1 MATSKLSRRDLLMA
15 GGGLV
20 VGLAL
25 GYGFSQLTRPAA
37 EVVTPSGTET
47 LTPSQTKSAGGPKKS
62 VVKIAVVT
70 FTTGAA
76 SVFGVPAAN
85 MARLMA
91 DFINQHGGINGARV
105 ELDIRDESGGAD
117 QMVALYR
124 QLVSVG
130 GVDVYIG
137 LISSSDCLAVA
148 PVAEEL
154 GTTLTVFFDC
164 ATKRLV
170 DERTMKKVVFR
181 TGGTTVQDGVA
192 LAKAVLQHKPD
203 VKTVVGL
210 NQDYAYG
217 RDEWEDFITALKKLK
232 PDVEVLDTL
241 WTPLFTTDYSAQIS
255 KIIDLKPDLVHTS
268 YWGPDLANFIQQ
280 AAARGLFRV
289 TTVAFARGES
299 MLQEVGAAMPEGQ
312 IVEGPHYFEYPA
324 ASPLNKQIVEEYRRR
339 YGAYP
344 PYPAYHMANAILG
357 VKYAIEAAS
366 MATGE
371 DWPDLSSVSKVFE
384 RLAYLSPGDW
394 IIMTP
399 NHNAAR
405 GAVVGIT
412 KSAPQYNFKVLRPY
426 QYVPPAEINPPPDM
440 TSKEWYAAW

>member
-1 MATSKLSRRDLLMA
+1 
-15 GGGLV
+15 
-20 VGLAL
+20 
-25 GYGFSQLTRPAA
+25 
-37 EVVTPSGTET
+37 
-47 LTPSQTKSAGGPKKS
+47 
-62 VVKIAVVT
+62 
-70 FTTGAA
+70 
-76 SVFGVPAAN
+76 
-85 MARLMA
+85 
-91 DFINQHGGINGARV
+91 
-105 ELDIRDESGGAD
+105 
-117 QMVALYR
+117 
-124 QLVSVG
+124 
-130 GVDVYIG
+130 
-137 LISSSDCLAVA
+137 
-148 PVAEEL
+148 VAEEL

-164 ATKRLV
+164 ATKQLV
-170 DERTMKKVVFR
+170 DQKMMKKVVFR

-192 LAKAVLQHKPD
+192 LAKAVLQYKPD

-255 KIIDLKPDLVHTS
+255 KIVDLKPDLVHTS

-280 AAARGLFRV
+280 AAARGLFKV

-299 MLQEVGAAMPEGQ
+299 MLQEVGVAMPEGQ
-312 IVEGPHYFEYPA
+312 IVEGPHYFEYPSL
-324 ASPLNKQIVEEYRRR
+324 SPLNKQIVEEYKKR

-366 MATGE
+366 MATGQ
-371 DWPDLSSVSKVFE
+371 DWPDLSAVSKAFE

-394 IIMTP
+394 IIMTL

-412 KSAPQYNFKVLRPY
+412 KSMSQYNFKVLRPY
-426 QYVPPAEINPPPDM
+426 HYVPPAEINPPPDM
-440 TSKEWYAAW
+440 TSKEWYATW